1 MQVWLK
7 GYQCQRCTH
16 QWKPRKKGTPLKC
29 PSCDSPYWQQ
39 PRREAGT
46 ARQEQSNGEDQDA
59 LLDLVEIPEDY
70 RKRQEPMI
78 KGKGTPVWALVSD
91 SITGGLTPEEV
102 SKFWGGPAIRF
113 GCLGTSARCQS
124 RTQST
129 SRPVP
134 VKDGF

>member
-7 GYQCQRCTH
+7 GYQCQRCRH

-46 ARQEQSNGEDQDA
+46 ARKEQSNGEDQDA

-102 SKFWGGPAIRF
+102 SKFWGGYVTPEEVRAAIAYWRKYPESVDYK
-113 GCLGTSARCQS
+113 LNEE
-124 RTQST
+124 
-129 SRPVP
+129 
-134 VKDGF
+134 

>member
-1 MQVWLK
+1 MQVWFK
-7 GYQCQRCTH
+7 GYQCQRCRH

-59 LLDLVEIPEDY
+59 LLDSVEIPEDY

-91 SITGGLTPEEV
+91 SITGDLTPEEV
-102 SKFWGGPAIRF
+102 SKFWGGYVTPEEVRAAIAYWWKYPE
-113 GCLGTSARCQS
+113 SADY
-124 RTQST
+124 
-129 SRPVP
+129 
-134 VKDGF
+134 KLNEE